1 MLAINSAAL
10 RVIYKGGLDPTNLQ
24 ELYNTYVFIKI
35 ASISGYLPVT
45 FTLFTLHR
53 VRKVSWYL
61 LILSI
66 ITVAVSTV
74 TLVTTGEFHP
84 AQVDLESLQLLAKTG
99 GPNSCASMNPMIYCL
114 TAVGGGVLGDSQ
126 QDDGWYFG
134 TGSSINISNGAVQ
147 MLGWCLVVL
156 AFLVGDACRLS
167 WITRRPHLTPQVKD
181 TMASYIWIPAL
192 VAAAS
197 LRLLQRSS
205 VCHLTTKKS
214 EKLWIWTRTAMPNAV
229 RENGTYITMK
239 AEVDSLI
246 QHLAQRLAG
255 SETRKKVCKA
265 SVHTTIFIV
274 YIYWFAI
281 FLRDLRWFGQI
292 GGYSNSWSFGQ
303 IVAIT
308 VWVGPLCEYLHLE
321 IRKFMSCSRVTYRP
335 DAEGDFLR

>member
-35 ASISGYLPVT
+35 ASISGYLPVK

-66 ITVAVSTV
+66 TTVAVSTV

-84 AQVDLESLQLLAKTG
+84 AQVDLENLQLLAKTG
-99 GPNSCASMNPMIYCL
+99 GPNSCASMNPIIYCL
-114 TAVGGGVLGDSQ
+114 TALGGGVLGDSQ

-156 AFLVGDACRLS
+156 AFLVEDACRLL
-167 WITRRPHLTPQVKD
+167 WIARRPHLTPQVKD
-181 TMASYIWIPAL
+181 TMALYIWIPVL
-192 VAAAS
+192 VAAAPF
-197 LRLLQRSS
+197 RLFQRSS
-205 VCHLTTKKS
+205 VCRLTTYTS

-229 RENGTYITMK
+229 RETGTHITMK

-246 QHLAQRLAG
+246 QHLAQYLAG
-255 SETRKKVCKA
+255 SESRQKGLQSFRPCYSLRCLHLLV
-265 SVHTTIFIV
+265 
-274 YIYWFAI
+274 
-281 FLRDLRWFGQI
+281 RDLFARFEMGWTNWGLLRFLEFWTNRCYNCV
-292 GGYSNSWSFGQ
+292 GG
-303 IVAIT
+303 AA
-308 VWVGPLCEYLHLE
+308 L
-321 IRKFMSCSRVTYRP
+321 
-335 DAEGDFLR
+335 